1 MSPLFLNVG
10 GGATSAIFSHLKQ
23 QFGIPLVT
31 LSSFMLK
38 KTSHLAVLSH
48 AVPLL
53 PASSLGGYDSVW
65 YVTLWIVRKLLIFN
79 SFGSIYLPVDQK

>member
-31 LSSFMLK
+31 LSSFMLRNK
-38 KTSHLAVLSH
+38 S
-48 AVPLL
+48 PG
-53 PASSLGGYDSVW
+53 SSLPRHSTAASIKSGYDSVW
-65 YVTLWIVRKLLIFN
+65 YVTLLIVRKLLIFN
-79 SFGSIYLPVDQK
+79 RFSSIYLPVDQK